1 MERIVQEEIK
11 IENFHFTHNGN
22 GDRFAMLFKGE
33 VLLSSRG
40 RERDFYTSRTDG
52 RWYINEGAH
61 AGDLERKCREVVER
75 MRSRA
80 VALGEMAAMTE
91 DEGLGKK
98 AEALGKWAHASDNP
112 GASRLMAEG
121 GCLAYGMV
129 CDGNRDFDNRLDVI
143 ATPSQ
148 VLELH
153 KEGVKAR
160 DIMPQDMITFSLGV
174 EYRQE
179 LVDDVEGEKMPALL
193 ADYFTTFIPDTKK
206 RWLIFKAL
214 GSALLGGNPGRLLLI
229 LKGKSTTGK
238 TQLVEALR
246 AAYGTY
252 AAVGNPSIFRG
263 NLDDK
268 PRPDVISV
276 LKRRVIFLAE
286 ASKNWELHGDRVKAI
301 TGGDGIKVRGMR
313 SDDFL
318 EVVPHFTPVFYANEM
333 PRVNG
338 ADQALKRRMLVMDF
352 NQSPAVEDP
361 TIKQAFLASLEV
373 REYLFAMLVRGL
385 LASMNE
391 GLEDVKDEFAAF
403 TLSAFD
409 ETTHLGEFMEWLRD
423 GNQLEILDEVAQ
435 LEYGVKSKYVTVRA
449 MHDRY
454 KYWVEAHGNKQDK
467 NDGLNYKEF
476 NAQLRENYGWESQN
490 IAGLRW
496 TGKILKEYL
505 SVS

>member
-1 MERIVQEEIK
+1 MQDEIK

-22 GDRFAMLFKGE
+22 GDRFAMLFNGE

-40 RERDFYTSRTDG
+40 RERDFYTSRPDG
-52 RWYINEGAH
+52 RWYINEGAY
-61 AGDLERKCREVVER
+61 AGDLERRCREVVEA

-80 VALGEMAAMTE
+80 VALAEMAAASE
-91 DEGLGKK
+91 DEVMAKK

-112 GASRLMAEG
+112 AASRMMSEG

-143 ATPSQ
+143 ATPTQ

-160 DIMPQDMITFSLGV
+160 DIMPQDMITYSLGV
-174 EYRQE
+174 EYKPGLLEAQ
-179 LVDDVEGEKMPALL
+179 MPVLL
-193 ADYFTTFIPDTKK
+193 ADYFETFIPDEKK
-206 RWLIFKAL
+206 RRLIFKAL

-246 AAYGTY
+246 AAFGSY

-352 NQSPAVEDP
+352 NQQPVKEDP

-373 REYLFAMLVRGL
+373 KEYLLAMLVRGL
-385 LASMNE
+385 LESMNE

-403 TLSAFD
+403 TMSAFD
-409 ETTHLGEFMEWLRD
+409 ETTHLGEFMEWMRD
-423 GNQLEILDEVAQ
+423 GNQLEILDAEQTAQ
-435 LEYGVKSKYVTVRA
+435 CSKNKFVTLRA

-454 KYWVEAHGNKQDK
+454 KYWTEAHGNKQDK
-467 NDGLNYKEF
+467 QDALNYKEF
-476 NAQLRENYGWESQN
+476 NAQLRENYGWVHVPSG
-490 IAGLRW
+490 GLRW
-496 TGKILKEYL
+496 EGKLMKEHL

>member
-1 MERIVQEEIK
+1 MDDEIK

-40 RERDFYTSRTDG
+40 KERSFYTSRADG

-61 AGDLERKCREVVER
+61 AGDIERRGRAVVEM

-80 VALGEMAAMTE
+80 VALAEIASASE
-91 DEGLGKK
+91 DEVGAKK

-112 GASRLMAEG
+112 AGLRMMSEM
-121 GCLAYGMV
+121 GCLSYDMV

-153 KEGVKAR
+153 KTGVVAR
-160 DIMPQDMITFSLGV
+160 DIMPQDMITYSLGV
-174 EYRQE
+174 EYRQN
-179 LVDDVEGEKMPALL
+179 LVDDVEEEEMPELL
-193 ADYFTTFIPDTKK
+193 RDYFQTFIPDQKK
-206 RWLIFKAL
+206 RALIFKAL

-352 NQSPAVEDP
+352 NLSPQKEDP
-361 TIKQAFLASLEV
+361 TVKQAFLASLAV
-373 REYLFAMLVRGL
+373 REYLFALLVRGCL
-385 LASMNE
+385 EAMND

-403 TLSAFD
+403 TVEAFD

-423 GNQLEILDEVAQ
+423 GNQLEILDAEQTAVHGA
-435 LEYGVKSKYVTVRA
+435 KNKFVTVKL
-449 MHDRY
+449 MHERY
-454 KYWVEAHGNKQDK
+454 RYWIEVHGNKQDK

-476 NAQLRENYGWESQN
+476 NAQLRENYGWESVPSG
-490 IAGLRW
+490 GLRW
-496 TGKILKEYL
+496 SGKVLKEY
-505 SVS
+505 VTA

>member
-1 MERIVQEEIK
+1 MMSDGTVPM
-11 IENFHFTHNGN
+11 ENFHFTHNGN
-22 GDRFAMLFKGE
+22 GDRFVGMFNGE
-33 VLLSSRG
+33 VLLSAQG
-40 RERDFYTSRTDG
+40 KTRDFYTSRADG
-52 RWYINEGAH
+52 RWYLNEGAN
-61 AGDLERKCREVVER
+61 AGDIERRCREVVDR

-80 VALGEMAAMTE
+80 VVMREIADAADDDAMKERAL
-91 DEGLGKK
+91 
-98 AEALGKWAHASDNP
+98 ALGKWAHASDNP
-112 GASRLMAEG
+112 GAMRLMAEG
-121 GCLAYGMV
+121 GCLSWGLV
-129 CDGNRDFDNRLDVI
+129 CDGSRDFDNRLDVI

-148 VLELH
+148 VMELR
-153 KEGVKAR
+153 KDGIVMR
-160 DIMPQDMITFSLGV
+160 DITPQDRITYSLGV
-174 EYRQE
+174 EYRPDLE
-179 LVDDVEGEKMPALL
+179 EPALVK
-193 ADYFTTFIPDTKK
+193 DYFDTFIPDEKK

-286 ASKNWELHGDRVKAI
+286 ASKSWDLHGDRVKAI

-318 EVVPHFTPVFYANEM
+318 ETVPHFTPVFYANEM
-333 PRVNG
+333 PRVKG

-352 NQSPAVEDP
+352 NQSPKVEDP

-373 REYLFAMLVRGL
+373 REYLLAMLVKGCI
-385 LASMNE
+385 AAMNE

-403 TLSAFD
+403 TVEAFD
-409 ETTHLGEFMEWLRD
+409 QTTHLGEFMEWLQD
-423 GNQLEILDEVAQ
+423 SEQLQTLGAEELAV
-435 LEYGVKSKYVTVRA
+435 YGIKSKFVTVKA
-449 MHDRY
+449 MHERY
-454 KYWVEAHGNKQDK
+454 RAWVETHGNKQDK
-467 NDGLNYKEF
+467 NDSLNYKEF
-476 NAQLRENYGWESQN
+476 NAQMKENYGWTTASIN
-490 IAGLRW
+490 GANRW
-496 TGKILKEYL
+496 EGRVLKDL
-505 SVS
+505 VWKPA